1 MEGEVRIYT
10 EKKRIY
16 KEYTQKNIHR
26 VYTEKR
32 RVHTERRIYRE
43 YTQRRREEIPNWIRA
58 VRLDLYKYN

>member
-32 RVHTERRIYRE
+32 RVHTERRIY
-43 YTQRRREEIPNWIRA
+43 ILMNM
-58 VRLDLYKYN
+58 